1 MKVLETGKSYL
12 LIIFLTPMLHGPCII
27 DGSTIDI
34 FQDAGRTKNQVP
46 ANLMD
51 ETIDDCIMRRRR
63 ECTEPIWHTVPYL
76 CGNDK
81 MCLKKFETTIQE
93 TKKAVDKNYLVLG
106 VLEEL
111 KVNESY

>member
-1 MKVLETGKSYL
+1 
-12 LIIFLTPMLHGPCII
+12 
-27 DGSTIDI
+27 
-34 FQDAGRTKNQVP
+34 
-46 ANLMD
+46 MD
-51 ETIDDCIMRRRR
+51 ESIDDCIMRRRR

-81 MCLKKFETTIQE
+81 LCLKKFETTIQE

-111 KVNESY
+111 KVDKVESNENL

>member
-1 MKVLETGKSYL
+1 MNES
-12 LIIFLTPMLHGPCII
+12 
-27 DGSTIDI
+27 
-34 FQDAGRTKNQVP
+34 
-46 ANLMD
+46 
-51 ETIDDCIMRRRR
+51 IDDCIMRRRR

-93 TKKAVDKNYLVLG
+93 TKQAIDKNYLVLG

-111 KVNESY
+111 KVVTSKIGLIYFFYLPGFPSRSATCSTRLFWWCTGTIIAYQKRYIHR